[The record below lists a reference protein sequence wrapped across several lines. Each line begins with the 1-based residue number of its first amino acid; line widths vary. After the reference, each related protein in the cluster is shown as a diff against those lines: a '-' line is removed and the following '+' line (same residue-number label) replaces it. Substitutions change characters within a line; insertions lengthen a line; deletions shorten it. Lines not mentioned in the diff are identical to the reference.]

1 MEGIIQDLR
10 YAVRMLRRSPVFA
23 AVAVISIAIGIGAN
37 TAIFT
42 LLDAV
47 LLRALP
53 VAEPERLAFIQSD
66 RGESI
71 NADFSYPNYVTVRDG
86 SEVFDGLAAVSPIS
100 LAVAENAA
108 AQQVEGEAVSGNYF
122 SVLGVPAARG
132 RFFTAT
138 EDREGAGEP
147 VVVLSHRL
155 WMREFGG
162 DVGALGRTVR
172 LAGHP
177 FTMIGVAPDRFHG
190 LRRGIHADFW
200 IPLSQYR
207 TVTGDD
213 FFARPQV
220 SWLVLVGRLRP
231 GLTRESADAA
241 LAPFTDT
248 FRAEGR
254 FGESER
260 VILADASK
268 GQTGD
273 VSDIATPLK
282 ILMGAVAILLLIA
295 CANVANLLL
304 ARSSGRSREIAVRL
318 SVGATRGR
326 LARQLLTESMLLALI
341 GASAGVFVAVW
352 GVDALSRFR
361 PPTGASIAVDARVD
375 ARVLAFT
382 ASVAI
387 VTGLLFGLAPALQL
401 RRWDLANTLRGGP
414 ARSPGRFG
422 TRGLIVAAQVALSL
436 VLLFGAGLLGRSLRN
451 LASVELGFA
460 TRDALVADIDLTS
473 RQYTP
478 QAGGQFYR
486 ELLRRLRATPGVEYA
501 TAATTVWPHP
511 YGSSV
516 GDILQLEGYTPAS
529 PNELV
534 EYDLNRVGPDYFET
548 TETPIVLGRSF
559 EPRDFESGAARVVVI
574 NETMARRYW
583 PEQSPVGRLIRE
595 PVNPG
600 SPPNPPIEIIGV
612 AADGK
617 YRSLR
622 EEPTFVVYTP
632 LVNLRAFA
640 KLIVRT
646 RGEPVAFASDLR
658 RVIAELD
665 PGVPVY
671 DVRTM
676 REHVGLALSQD
687 RMAALLTSSFGALA
701 LLLATIGLYG
711 VVSYFVAQRTREIG
725 VRMALGARRSDVL
738 GMVVRRALGLVSLGL
753 LVGLA
758 GAFAVARALES
769 VLFGLSATDPL
780 TFVVATLVLTAV
792 AILASYL
799 PAQRAARVDPVRALR
814 TD

>member
-1 MEGIIQDLR
+1 MERLVQDLR
-10 YAVRMLRRSPVFA
+10 YALRMLRKNPAFA

-53 VAEPERLAFIQSD
+53 VAEPERLAFIFSD

-71 NADFSYPNYVTVRDG
+71 NANYSYPNYVAFRDHN
-86 SEVFDGLAAVSPIS
+86 EVFDGLAAVSPIS
-100 LAVAENAA
+100 LAVAGTTA

-122 SVLGVPAARG
+122 SVLGVSAARG

-138 EDREGAGEP
+138 EDRDGVGEA

-155 WMREFGG
+155 WLREFGG
-162 DVGALGRTVR
+162 DVGAIGRTVR
-172 LAGHP
+172 LGGQP
-177 FTMIGVAPDRFHG
+177 FTVIGIVPDRFRG
-190 LRRGIHADFW
+190 LRRGLHADFW

-213 FFARPQV
+213 YIGKPNV

-231 GLTRESADAA
+231 GLTRASAEAA
-241 LAPFTDT
+241 LAPFTT
-248 FRAEGR
+248 AFRAEGR
-254 FGESER
+254 FGETER
-260 VILADASK
+260 VILADASN
-268 GQTGD
+268 GETGD

-304 ARSSGRSREIAVRL
+304 ARSRGRSREIAVRL
-318 SVGATRGR
+318 SVGASRGR

-341 GASAGVFVAVW
+341 GATAGLLIAVW
-352 GVDALSRFR
+352 GVDVLSRFR
-361 PPTGASIAVDARVD
+361 PPTGASIAVDAGVD

-382 ASVAI
+382 AIVA
-387 VTGLLFGLAPALQL
+387 VATGLLFGLAPALQL
-401 RRWDLANTLRGGP
+401 RRWDLASTLREG
-414 ARSPGRFG
+414 AATRSAGRFG

-451 LASVELGFA
+451 LASLELGFTA
-460 TRDALVADIDLTS
+460 RDALVADIDLTS
-473 RQYTP
+473 RQYSP

-486 ELLRRLRATPGVEYA
+486 ELLRRLRATPGVESA
-501 TAATTVWPHP
+501 TVATTVWPHP

-516 GDILQLEGYTPAS
+516 GDVLQVEGYTPAS
-529 PNELV
+529 PDELV

-548 TETPIVLGRSF
+548 TETPIVLGRTF
-559 EPRDFESGAARVVVI
+559 EPRDFESGAAPVVVI

-583 PEQSPVGRLIRE
+583 PGQSPLGRHIGA
-595 PVNPG
+595 PAIPG
-600 SPPNPPIEIIGV
+600 AQPMPPIEIIGV
-612 AADGK
+612 AAEGK

-622 EEPTFVVYTP
+622 EEPTFVVYYP

-646 RGEPVAFASDLR
+646 RGEPAAFASDLR
-658 RVIAELD
+658 RIVAELD

-671 DVRTM
+671 DVRTL
-676 REHVGLALSQD
+676 REHVALALSQD
-687 RMAALLTSSFGALA
+687 RMAALLTSLFGALA
-701 LLLATIGLYG
+701 LLLAAVGLYG

-725 VRMALGARRSDVL
+725 VRMAL
-738 GMVVRRALGLVSLGL
+738 
-753 LVGLA
+753 
-758 GAFAVARALES
+758 
-769 VLFGLSATDPL
+769 
-780 TFVVATLVLTAV
+780 
-792 AILASYL
+792 
-799 PAQRAARVDPVRALR
+799 
-814 TD
+814 